1 MAARQPTHGWSQAL
15 HLGILTLF
23 SPVSR
28 GCVINM
34 ERGISD
40 FVRKEQSA
48 AKDVQRRGQ
57 RRGAHTS
64 TGNAGGTTMNGTP
77 PQSRRTVVK
86 TIAALGVIRA
96 ALGFASKVLHSRKAR
111 THKRRV
117 S

>member
-1 MAARQPTHGWSQAL
+1 
-15 HLGILTLF
+15 
-23 SPVSR
+23 
-28 GCVINM
+28 M

-64 TGNAGGTTMNGTP
+64 TGNAGGARVYGATMNGTP
-77 PQSRRTVVK
+77 PKSRRTVVK

-96 ALGFASKVLHSRKAR
+96 ALGFASKVLHSRKA